1 MKFTKFL
8 FIIFITLP
16 STIKADLNKNLIS
29 ELKEGGKVIFIRH
42 AYAPG
47 NGDPENF
54 NLNDCLSQRNL
65 SERGRMQARKIGAF
79 IKKNQIPID
88 KILSSEWCRC
98 KETSSLAFGEYETKI
113 FLNSFYSM
121 KFSKNKDS
129 QISELKRYI
138 NKWNSDKNL
147 ILITHYVMIAEILDY
162 ASTSGEMII
171 SDRQFNKI
179 GNIKIKY

>member
-1 MKFTKFL
+1 
-8 FIIFITLP
+8 
-16 STIKADLNKNLIS
+16 
-29 ELKEGGKVIFIRH
+29 
-42 AYAPG
+42 
-47 NGDPENF
+47 
-54 NLNDCLSQRNL
+54 
-65 SERGRMQARKIGAF
+65 
-79 IKKNQIPID
+79 
-88 KILSSEWCRC
+88 
-98 KETSSLAFGEYETKI
+98 
-113 FLNSFYSM
+113 M